1 MNYQGKDKAQYVRTM
16 FNSIAGRYDLL
27 NTLMSLGMDQSW
39 RRQVVQTV
47 RAEKGMKILDVCCGT
62 GKLTKELAKAVLPTG
77 QVVGID
83 FSENMLK
90 EAWKNL
96 QDLAGQENI
105 KLIQGDAL
113 NLPFASNSFD
123 GATVGWGLR
132 NLPDLRQGIREM
144 IRVVKPGSMVVSLDM
159 GKPTMPVFKQLYWLY
174 FKKVVPLLGKIWA
187 GKQQEYNY
195 LYQSA
200 CEFESQ
206 RELARIFQECGLT
219 ETGYKD
225 LAGGVVAVVY
235 GRK

>member
-1 MNYQGKDKAQYVRTM
+1 
-16 FNSIAGRYDLL
+16 
-27 NTLMSLGMDQSW
+27 
-39 RRQVVQTV
+39 
-47 RAEKGMKILDVCCGT
+47 
-62 GKLTKELAKAVLPTG
+62 
-77 QVVGID
+77 
-83 FSENMLK
+83 
-90 EAWKNL
+90 
-96 QDLAGQENI
+96 
-105 KLIQGDAL
+105 
-113 NLPFASNSFD
+113 
-123 GATVGWGLR
+123 
-132 NLPDLRQGIREM
+132 M